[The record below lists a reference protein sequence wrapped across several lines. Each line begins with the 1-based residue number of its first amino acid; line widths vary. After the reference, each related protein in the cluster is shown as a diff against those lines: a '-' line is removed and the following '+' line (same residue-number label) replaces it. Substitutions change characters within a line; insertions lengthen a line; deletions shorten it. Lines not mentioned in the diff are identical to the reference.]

1 MQDGVDMTQQLWIED
16 AKEQLLDNER
26 VIQNLRE
33 RVAELETCI
42 KKFRP
47 LVWAA
52 YCETSGVCFEPEN
65 ETPNTKRNKKAADKK

>member
-1 MQDGVDMTQQLWIED
+1 MNKEFWIED
-16 AKEQLLDNER
+16 AKERLLDNER
-26 VIQNLRE
+26 VIQALRE

-52 YCETSGVCFEPEN
+52 YCETSGVCFETEN
-65 ETPNTKRNKKAADKK
+65 ETPNIKRNKKAADKK

>member
-1 MQDGVDMTQQLWIED
+1 MSCDLGIWVEE
-16 AKEQLLDNER
+16 AKEQLSDNER
-26 VIQNLRE
+26 VIAAQRQ
-33 RVAELETCI
+33 RIDELETCI

-65 ETPNTKRNKKAADKK
+65 ETPNTKRNKKTSDKK